1 MVCRAQ
7 ALARGTAVVALA
19 VLTTAPALAQEVNIY
34 SARHYD
40 SDDQL
45 YAMFEEETGIAVNV
59 IEGDSDQLIERIARE
74 GEASPADILITVDAG
89 RLWRAQ
95 DAGIFAEVDSE
106 VLNERIPEELRE
118 PTGKWYAFSQR
129 MRLIYYNKESVGDD
143 HIATYEELGSPD
155 LDGNVCIRSSTNI
168 YNQSLVASRLYH
180 LGAEETESWLEGL
193 VDNMA
198 RDPEGGDTD
207 QIRGAA
213 TGECDYAVA
222 NHYYWVR
229 LHQSD
234 DPTDQQHAD
243 AVGLIFPNQETTG
256 AHVNV
261 GGAGVVRNAPNHD
274 NAVAFLEFLSSDEA
288 QQHFAVGNSEFPVVD
303 GVDAGPVLAEWG
315 DIQTDDV
322 NVSVLGRYNPEAVRM
337 MDRAGWR

>member
-1 MVCRAQ
+1 MILRGLS
-7 ALARGTAVVALA
+7 LAPASAIVALA
-19 VLTTAPALAQEVNIY
+19 AATAAPALAQEVNIY

-40 SDDQL
+40 TDDQL
-45 YAMFEEETGIAVNV
+45 YEMFEEETGIAVNI
-59 IEGDSDQLIERIARE
+59 IEGDSDQLIQRILRE
-74 GEASPADILITVDAG
+74 GEASPADVLITVDAG
-89 RLWRAQ
+89 RLWRGQ
-95 DAGIFAEVDSE
+95 DAGIFAEVDSD
-106 VLNERIPEELRE
+106 VLNDRIPEELRE
-118 PTGKWYAFSQR
+118 PTGKWFAFSQR

-143 HIATYEELGSPD
+143 PVATYEELGSQD
-155 LDGNVCIRSSTNI
+155 LNGDVCIRSSTNI

-180 LGAEETESWLEGL
+180 HGAEETEAWLEGL

-229 LHQSD
+229 LHESD
-234 DPTDQQHAD
+234 DATDQEHAD

-288 QQHFAVGNSEFPVVD
+288 QRHFADGNSEFPVVD
-303 GVDAGPVLAEWG
+303 GVEASSVIAEWG